1 MPQKN
6 YPKYKKRKNKALSS
20 VFTKGEKGFLKDTYA
35 IIDDDS
41 TNPDPDLK
49 LTKKEKDKFKKLVR
63 EVVRG
68 ER

>member
-1 MPQKN
+1 
-6 YPKYKKRKNKALSS
+6 
-20 VFTKGEKGFLKDTYA
+20 LKDAYA

-49 LTKKEKDKFKKLVR
+49 LTKEEKDKPKKLVR